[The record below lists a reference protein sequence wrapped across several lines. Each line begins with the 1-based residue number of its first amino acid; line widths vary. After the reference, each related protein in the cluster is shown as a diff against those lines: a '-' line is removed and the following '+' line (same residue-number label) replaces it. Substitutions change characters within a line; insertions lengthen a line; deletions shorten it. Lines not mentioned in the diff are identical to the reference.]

1 MKWSEKMF
9 TAKDEYLRILLD
21 EVESS
26 QLQLPDFQRGWVWE
40 DSRIIGL
47 IASLTLGYPVGTIM
61 LLKHG
66 ESFKFKCRGLDG
78 TEKTNKIPDRMILD
92 GQQRMTSTFL
102 SLRSKTPVNTKTGTG
117 KKIKRYYYI
126 NIEKALSTKIDRE
139 DAIFSVDENKQK
151 KSDMGRVID
160 LDLSTEEKE
169 FEQKMVP
176 LNLCSDF
183 NEINS
188 WRSRYQKY
196 YQFDSKISE
205 EYQKFDEQIIQP
217 LLNYRIPVI
226 ELQNTTPKDAV
237 CQVFEKVNQ
246 GGVPLTVF
254 ELLTAVYAADN
265 YELRKDWEII
275 QNGSDKVTEY
285 GKSRTGFKEI
295 NNLQSVDESS
305 FLIAITLL
313 NSYLKG
319 GTVSCK
325 KRDILNLTLEDYKK
339 NRELILDGY
348 ERANQFLIEQRIF
361 SSDYIPYGN
370 QITPLAVICAI
381 QKDFHNITV
390 KNKIAKWFWCGV
402 LGELYGSSTET
413 RISFDVP
420 EVDNWINHNGAEPRT
435 ILESSFNTLRL
446 FSLQNKQSAAY
457 KGIMALLLKE
467 NCKDWIGGQTMDV
480 TLYLDQGSDIHH
492 IFPKDYC
499 IKQGYNQRYW
509 NSIVNKTPLFSSTN
523 RYIGGVAPSK
533 YLEKIQKEKKLTLD
547 EIKDNVSSHILDYD
561 MLSTDNFDNFITDR
575 ATRLLDLIEKATGKK
590 ITDRDSEEV
599 VKEFNKALIVEKK
612 ENQ

>member
-1 MKWSEKMF
+1 MF
-9 TAKDEYLRILLD
+9 TAQDEYLRDLLD
-21 EVESS
+21 EVESNE
-26 QLQLPDFQRGWVWE
+26 LQLPDFQRGWVWE

-61 LLKHG
+61 LLNSG
-66 ESFKFKCRGLDG
+66 EHFKFKCRSLEGNG
-78 TEKTNKIPDRMILD
+78 EAKKNPNRMLLD

-102 SLRSKTPVNTKTGTG
+102 SLRSKNPVNTTTGTG
-117 KKIKRYYYI
+117 RKIKRYYYI
-126 NIEKALSTKIDRE
+126 NIEKALSTTIDRE
-139 DAIFSVDENKQK
+139 EAIFSVDENKQK

-160 LDLSTEEKE
+160 LNLSTEEKE

-176 LNLCSDF
+176 LNLCSNF
-183 NEINS
+183 NEINA
-188 WRSRYQKY
+188 WRSRYQRY
-196 YQFDSKISE
+196 YNFDSKISE

-226 ELQNTTPKDAV
+226 ELKNTTPKEAV

-254 ELLTAVYAADN
+254 ELLTATYAADN
-265 YELRKDWEII
+265 YELRKDWEFIR
-275 QNGSDKVTEY
+275 NGSEKATEY
-285 GKSRTGFKEI
+285 GKARTGFKDI
-295 NNLQSVDESS
+295 NNLNAIDESS

-313 NSYLKG
+313 TSYLKG
-319 GTVSCK
+319 GTVSCRK
-325 KRDILNLTLEDYKK
+325 KDILNLTLEDYKK

-370 QITPLAVICAI
+370 QITPLAVICAV
-381 QKDFHNITV
+381 QKDFHNAAV

-402 LGELYGSSTET
+402 LGELYGSATET

-420 EVDNWINHNGAEPRT
+420 EVDHWINHNGETPRT

-446 FSLQNKQSAAY
+446 FSLQSKQSAAY

-480 TLYLDQGSDIHH
+480 TLYLDHGSDIHH

-499 IKQGYNQRYW
+499 IKQGYSQRYW
-509 NSIVNKTPLFSSTN
+509 NSIVNKTPLFASTN
-523 RYIGGVAPSK
+523 RYIGGEAPSK
-533 YLEKIQKEKKLTLD
+533 YLEKIKKGKNLTVEDL
-547 EIKDNVSSHILDYD
+547 KNNVSSHILDYD
-561 MLSTDNFDNFITDR
+561 MLSTDNFDDFITDR
-575 ATRLLDLIEKATGKK
+575 AKKLLDLIENATGKK
-590 ITDRDSEEV
+590 ITDRGSEEV
-599 VKEFNKALIVEKK
+599 VKEFNKTLITEKEK
-612 ENQ
+612 NSM